1 MNIHKSQLFWA
12 SLGARVLTNSHI
24 LVNPPP
30 AMTSE
35 LQLQVL
41 WYGVATSSGTQG
53 ARKAAAAAAS
63 VTKAGNRKTQV
74 HGRKPPMADVDE

>member
-1 MNIHKSQLFWA
+1 
-12 SLGARVLTNSHI
+12 
-24 LVNPPP
+24 
-30 AMTSE
+30 MTSE

-63 VTKAGNRKTQV
+63 VTKAGNPSQV
-74 HGRKPPMADVDE
+74 HGRKPPIADVDEWEGCVLFSMYVVSM

>member
-1 MNIHKSQLFWA
+1 
-12 SLGARVLTNSHI
+12 
-24 LVNPPP
+24 
-30 AMTSE
+30 MTSE

-63 VTKAGNRKTQV
+63 VTNAGNPSQV
-74 HGRKPPMADVDE
+74 HGRKPPIADVDE